1 MRRIDYTLLIK
12 TPAAKRLA
20 GWVCLISVAAIGG
33 TGCSNLAG
41 YSNESLFPSG
51 IHSLS
56 LQMFDN
62 RTFRRDLEYD
72 LSAALAKRIESD
84 TPYKIVSDPDR
95 ADSAMSGQIVS
106 ITESV
111 VTVERETGYALE
123 KEMQVTAVVNWKD
136 LRSGDLLLNSQA
148 ITAAATYS
156 EFVQQDTSYASKLAA
171 NRLAEQIVQCMEKKW

>member
-1 MRRIDYTLLIK
+1 MMRIDPTLK
-12 TPAAKRLA
+12 TPTAERLA
-20 GWVCLISVAAIGG
+20 GWVCLVSIIAFGG
-33 TGCSNLAG
+33 TGCSHMAG

-51 IHSLS
+51 IRSLC

-72 LSAALAKRIESD
+72 LSASLAKRIESD

-95 ADSAMSGQIVS
+95 ADSVMSGQIVS

-111 VTVERETGYALE
+111 VTVERQTGYALE
-123 KEMQVTAVVNWKD
+123 KELQVTAVVNWKD
-136 LRSGDLLLNSQA
+136 LRSGDLLLNSQTIA
-148 ITAAATYS
+148 AAATYS
-156 EFVQQDTSYASKLAA
+156 DFVRQDTSYASKLAA